1 MFIKGKDS
9 LITSIIMLMIP
20 KTIAYVWI
28 VLMGWKLS
36 MSPGRKK
43 QSLVTN
49 LPVKIV
55 ALL

>member
-28 VLMGWKLS
+28 VLMGWKLA
-36 MSPGRKK
+36 MSSRPG
-43 QSLVTN
+43 
-49 LPVKIV
+49 LPLKLSAVEYDD
-55 ALL
+55 